1 MPCDTVTESTVDLAN
16 VDAQTLLDALRAA
29 GWKVP
34 NERLNAGEGFI
45 AERGIDRL
53 TWRPGQPAELRSNT
67 TTPAHIS
74 RLYSAQVVRSTAKR
88 NGWRLTE
95 TGPGQFLV
103 QR

>member
-16 VDAQTLLDALRAA
+16 VDRDTLAEALRAA

-34 NERLNAGEGFI
+34 TDLRQGEGMI
-45 AERGIDRL
+45 CERGAERL

-95 TGPGQFLV
+95 TAPGQFLV